1 MNALPCAGWRC
12 RCCPGDQNRAEQS
25 LGSGAARI
33 RSRSAAWQSLM
44 DALPCTGWRCRC
56 CLGDQNRA
64 GQSLGATFVPGWQS
78 LTLTQQQWRSPTVR
92 THGDSRQRRQRTEN
106 EQGRM
111 RALRQKAALEH
122 TAADIS
128 CIDRA
133 LWTSVFSALW
143 SYLRQHLMLSLSL

>member
-1 MNALPCAGWRC
+1 MICLFATRVPAHHAIGNVCVATVVERSEIFTRCASQRWPRRGASMAPAGRA
-12 RCCPGDQNRAEQS
+12 RPG
-25 LGSGAARI
+25 LGK
-33 RSRSAAWQSLM
+33 
-44 DALPCTGWRCRC
+44 
-56 CLGDQNRA
+56 
-64 GQSLGATFVPGWQS
+64 TFVPGWQS
-78 LTLTQQQWRSPTVR
+78 LTMAQQQWRSPLVR
-92 THGDSRQRRQRTEN
+92 THGDGRQRRQRTEN